1 MTKSVTSMTSAR
13 EEEEYRS
20 RYCGARFTFAHG
32 QMCEAR
38 RAFMSLGGQLTP

>member
-1 MTKSVTSMTSAR
+1 MTKSMTSTTSAG

-20 RYCGARFTFAHG
+20 QRGARFTFAHG